1 MTPPAAIKTFSASD
15 ASAKFADLLDAA
27 SSKPVG
33 ITRQGQLAAYLV
45 SRSDFDAMISSIQEL
60 EDQLWLAKAEL
71 ARKHGFVGSS
81 RVKAIVSSLSD
92 AENTQNEEA
101 GINS

>member
-1 MTPPAAIKTFSASD
+1 MTNPAALETFSASD
-15 ASAKFADLLDAA
+15 VSEQFAKLLDAA

-33 ITRQGQLAAYLV
+33 ITRQDQLAAYLV
-45 SRSDFDAMISSIQEL
+45 SKRDFEAMVASIQQL

-71 ARKHGFVGSS
+71 ARKQGFVGSN
-81 RVKAIVSSLSD
+81 RVKAIVSSLR
-92 AENTQNEEA
+92 ATENTQNEEA

>member
-1 MTPPAAIKTFSASD
+1 MTNSAALKTFSASD
-15 ASAKFADLLDAA
+15 ASTRFADLLDAA

-33 ITRQGQLAAYLV
+33 ITRQDQLAAYLV
-45 SRSDFDAMISSIQEL
+45 SKGDFDAMVASIQEL

-71 ARKHGFVGSS
+71 ARTQGFVGSN
-81 RVKAIVSSLSD
+81 RVKAIVGSLKD
-92 AENTQNEEA
+92 TQNEEA